1 MNALLPLLFLALSA
15 TLPAAGAL
23 AAGALAAEAWPM
35 PNPDNA
41 QVTELG
47 RYRISYTSALEPI
60 EINRIHV
67 WVAQVMDADGNP
79 VEGAT
84 ISITGGMPDHDH
96 GLPTAPRATAYLG
109 EGRYL
114 IEGMRFHMGGAW
126 EVVINVKSG
135 TGDDALSIPLDL

>member
-1 MNALLPLLFLALSA
+1 MNALFALLLLALSA

-23 AAGALAAEAWPM
+23 AAGALAAEAWPT
-35 PNPDNA
+35 PNPDRA

-47 RYRISYTSALEPI
+47 RYRISYASALEPI
-60 EINRIHV
+60 EINRIHA

-79 VEGAT
+79 VEDAS

-114 IEGMRFHMGGAW
+114 IEGMKFHMGGAW
-126 EVVINVKSG
+126 EVVLNVKSG

>member
-47 RYRISYTSALEPI
+47 RYRISYASALEPI
-60 EINRIHV
+60 EINRIHA

-79 VEGAT
+79 VEGAS

-126 EVVINVKSG
+126 EVVLNVKSG

>member
-1 MNALLPLLFLALSA
+1 MNVPFSLLLLALSA

-23 AAGALAAEAWPM
+23 AAGALAAEAWPT

-41 QVTELG
+41 EVTELG
-47 RYRISYTSALEPI
+47 RYRISYASALEPI
-60 EINRIHV
+60 EINRIHI

-84 ISITGGMPDHDH
+84 ISISGGMPDHDH

-114 IEGMRFHMGGAW
+114 IEGMKFHMGGAW

>member
-1 MNALLPLLFLALSA
+1 MNALFALLLLALSA

-23 AAGALAAEAWPM
+23 AAGALAAEAWPT
-35 PNPDNA
+35 PNPDRA

-47 RYRISYTSALEPI
+47 RYRISYASALEPI
-60 EINRIHV
+60 EINRIHA

-79 VEGAT
+79 VEGAS

-114 IEGMRFHMGGAW
+114 IEGMKFHMGGAW
-126 EVVINVKSG
+126 EVVLNVKSG

>member
-1 MNALLPLLFLALSA
+1 MNALLSLLLLALSA
-15 TLPAAGAL
+15 TLPTVGTLAG
-23 AAGALAAEAWPM
+23 EVWPT
-35 PNPDNA
+35 PNPDSA
-41 QVTELG
+41 QVTERG
-47 RYRISYTSALEPI
+47 RYRISYASALEPI

-84 ISITGGMPDHDH
+84 ISISGGMPDHDH

-114 IEGMRFHMGGAW
+114 IEGMKFHMGGAW
-126 EVVINVKSG
+126 EVVLSIKSG
-135 TGDDALSIPLDL
+135 PGDDALSIPLDL

>member
-1 MNALLPLLFLALSA
+1 MNALLALLLLALSA
-15 TLPAAGAL
+15 AQPSASTF
-23 AAGALAAEAWPM
+23 AEAAWPT
-35 PNPDNA
+35 PDPASA
-41 QVTELG
+41 QTTRLG
-47 RYRISYTSALEPI
+47 RYRISYAPSLQPI
-60 EINRIHV
+60 EINRIHA

-126 EVVINVKSG
+126 EVVLNVKSG
-135 TGDDALSIPLDL
+135 AGDDALSIPLDL

>member
-1 MNALLPLLFLALSA
+1 MNALLSLLLLALSA
-15 TLPAAGAL
+15 TLPAAGTL
-23 AAGALAAEAWPM
+23 AGEAWPT
-35 PNPDNA
+35 PNPDSA
-41 QVTELG
+41 QVTERG
-47 RYRISYTSALEPI
+47 RYRISYASALEPI

-84 ISITGGMPDHDH
+84 ISISGGMPDHDH

-114 IEGMRFHMGGAW
+114 IEGMKFHMGGAW
-126 EVVINVKSG
+126 EVVLSIKSG
-135 TGDDALSIPLDL
+135 PGDDALSILLDL

>member
-15 TLPAAGAL
+15 TLPATGAL
-23 AAGALAAEAWPM
+23 AAEALAAEAWPM

-47 RYRISYTSALEPI
+47 RYRISYASALEPI
-60 EINRIHV
+60 EINRIHA

-84 ISITGGMPDHDH
+84 ISISGGMPDHDH

-126 EVVINVKSG
+126 EVVLNVKSG